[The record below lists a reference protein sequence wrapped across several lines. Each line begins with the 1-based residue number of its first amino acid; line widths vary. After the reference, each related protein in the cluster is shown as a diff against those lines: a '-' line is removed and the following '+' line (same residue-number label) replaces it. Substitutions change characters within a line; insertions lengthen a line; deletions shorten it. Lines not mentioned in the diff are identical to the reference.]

1 MDKIGTVTYENRVFM
16 HNLSYD
22 CDEEDIKNWL
32 KAMKDVEPLSV
43 SMLTNPRVNK
53 PSGAAYVT
61 LTNESDLEAVIS
73 LDCQEFNGR
82 KLFINKDHDN
92 FHLKRFVE
100 KIGGLSF
107 KLDEY
112 GDPVI
117 RFCGLFLVKVGHTY
131 DAQDISGPQM
141 FSCQVAS
148 KSISVLELGI

>member
-1 MDKIGTVTYENRVFM
+1 MFSLFFSFQKFVSKKRLQLKNENSLF
-16 HNLSYD
+16 
-22 CDEEDIKNWL
+22 
-32 KAMKDVEPLSV
+32 
-43 SMLTNPRVNK
+43 
-53 PSGAAYVT
+53 YVT

-131 DAQDISGPQM
+131 DAQDLSGP
-141 FSCQVAS
+141 
-148 KSISVLELGI
+148 